1 MSIQTFS
8 DWLYATPFSTA
19 LRETSSVIPAVQ
31 SVHILAISVIIGSAV
46 ITELRLAGVFAK
58 DQPVAAVLRRYLP
71 WMRRALVILLLTGL
85 MLVVAEP
92 ARTLGNTLFWIKMV
106 LVAGAS
112 IVTLAA
118 RNSMLDSY
126 PAIEIETDAEVS
138 GAFEESGLPE
148 PLDDAPMAN
157 DQLVEASK
165 SLAWFMIVVWCTV
178 IFCGRFIAYT

>member
-31 SVHILAISVIIGSAV
+31 SVHILALSVIIGSAF

-58 DQPVAAVLRRYLP
+58 DQAVADVLRRYLP
-71 WMRRALVILLLTGL
+71 WMRRALIILLLTGL
-85 MLVVAEP
+85 LLVVAEP

-118 RNSMLDSY
+118 RNPMLDSQ
-126 PAIEIETDAEVS
+126 PSIAIEENAELP
-138 GAFEESGLPE
+138 GEFEEGFVAE
-148 PLDDAPMAN
+148 PVDEASVENHPSA
-157 DQLVEASK
+157 EASK
-165 SLAWFMIVVWCTV
+165 ALAWFMILVWCTV